1 MPGGAPVNLNT
12 ASQAELETLPRVG
25 PVLAQRIVEFRT
37 QHGPFT
43 SAEQLDDVNGVGP
56 AMLEALLPLV
66 TV

>member
-1 MPGGAPVNLNT
+1 MNLNT
-12 ASQAELETLPRVG
+12 ATAADLETLPRVG
-25 PVLAQRIVEFRT
+25 PVLAQRIVDFRT

-43 SAEQLDDVNGVGP
+43 APEQIDDVSGVGP

>member
-1 MPGGAPVNLNT
+1 M
-12 ASQAELETLPRVG
+12 
-25 PVLAQRIVEFRT
+25 LAQRIVAFRT

-43 SAEQLDDVNGVGP
+43 SPEQLDDVSGVGP